1 MAGAD
6 ASAVV
11 STSVSQTR
19 EARYGLRRKATPDF
33 CERTVFT
40 GSNAKMMTKG
50 PVVKQFLNRSEII
63 ANRGK
68 NHYGMRMQTTVTLLD
83 VAKAAKVSKTTVS
96 NVFSF
101 PKRVRPA
108 VRERVEA
115 AARELGY
122 AGPDPKGRMLSSGK
136 VNAIGVVP
144 FGRFGIDQF
153 FKNSY
158 QRDFLAGVAEAC
170 GERGVGL
177 SLVSGRDDQEAW
189 GIRSALVDGFIFTSV
204 DQIGLLGDGRHRR
217 LPFVVMDLHD
227 APDIHSVVTENRDGG
242 RQAMRHLIALGHRR
256 FVIVSALYSLRPPVF
271 HPPSKAER
279 RLVDSGPPLLDKLA
293 GVADAL
299 AAAGMSID
307 DVPIAETCA
316 TPEEKRAFG
325 SGAAL
330 LLDNAPDATAVI
342 AFKDNI
348 ALSVIEEARQRGLD
362 VPRDLSVVGFDDI
375 PEAALAEPPLTTIH
389 VSAAENGRSAARLLL
404 QGGPPQ
410 QVVTPVTL
418 VVRGSTAPPR
428 KGKQRRSPSPR

>member
-1 MAGAD
+1 MIPSG
-6 ASAVV
+6 
-11 STSVSQTR
+11 R
-19 EARYGLRRKATPDF
+19 L
-33 CERTVFT
+33 
-40 GSNAKMMTKG
+40 
-50 PVVKQFLNRSEII
+50 VKQFLNRSEMIV
-63 ANRGK
+63 NRCE
-68 NHYGMRMQTTVTLLD
+68 NRYGNRMLTTVTLLD

-101 PKRVRPA
+101 PTRVRPA

-189 GIRSALVDGFIFTSV
+189 GIKSALVDGFIFTSV

-316 TPEEKRAFG
+316 TPEEERAFG

-330 LLDNAPDATAVI
+330 LLDRAPEATAVI
-342 AFKDNI
+342 AFKDSI
-348 ALSVIEEARQRGLD
+348 ALSVIEEARKRGLN
-362 VPRDLSVVGFDDI
+362 VPRDLSVVGFDDV
-375 PEAALAEPPLTTIH
+375 PEAALSEPPLTTIH
-389 VSAAENGRSAARLLL
+389 VSAAENGRAAARLLL

-418 VVRGSTAPPR
+418 VVRHSTAPPR
-428 KGKQRRSPSPR
+428 TGKRRKPRLSDSPR